1 MISVAIG
8 RFEGNTLARIGDEL
22 RATWWMYTVN
32 CVLAA
37 MTVALAL
44 IEPFLAALAAL
55 PVAGMWYVLHSHGQL
70 GQRLRD
76 LDAVHG
82 FAGRV
87 SRSLDPSEVAETAV
101 VRLRRR

>member
-1 MISVAIG
+1 
-8 RFEGNTLARIGDEL
+8 
-22 RATWWMYTVN
+22 MYTVN

-44 IEPFLAALAAL
+44 IEPVLAALAAL

-101 VRLRRR
+101 VRLRRV